1 MPQILFTKFDPF
13 VAESFVYINKIHIKI
28 DFKEREKMKIFIEIP
43 SWLGDAIMAT
53 PAIQNIIKTY
63 PKAKITLLGSFV
75 STQAFANYPN
85 IEKIIVDDTK
95 KSGNR
100 YKNLIVLAKSI
111 GKVDLAISF
120 RRSFSSKFMMFFIKA
135 KNKFNYKRL
144 TKDEIHLAIRYNDF
158 VNKVLKLNNEVG
170 DLKLYFKP
178 FKYTKPTLG
187 INPGATYGSA
197 KRWYPNEFAKV
208 AISLASKYDIVIFG
222 GPAET
227 DIAKDIENELIKN
240 GILNYQNLS
249 GLTTIPELIEKIAG
263 LSLFITNDSG
273 PMHIAAAYKVKTV
286 SIFGPTKFTET
297 NQWRNDKNGLIVTKN
312 LDCAPCMKRECP
324 LKHHNC
330 MKLVTANDVL
340 EAITKLT

>member
-1 MPQILFTKFDPF
+1 MNESNKTNNTSYKHKKCNMNFSEFEKEIIRRTKELE
-13 VAESFVYINKIHIKI
+13 AENKMWS
-28 DFKEREKMKIFIEIP
+28 KEFNKAMTLR
-43 SWLGDAIMAT
+43 T
-53 PAIQNIIKTY
+53 
-63 PKAKITLLGSFV
+63 KAKEH
-75 STQAFANYPN
+75 
-85 IEKIIVDDTK
+85 EK
-95 KSGNR
+95 N
-100 YKNLIVLAKSI
+100 

-178 FKYTKPTLG
+178 FSYSKPTLG

-222 GPAET
+222 GPTET

-240 GILNYQNLS
+240 SILNYQNLS

-297 NQWRNDKNGLIVTKN
+297 NQWRNDNNGLLVTKN

>member
-1 MPQILFTKFDPF
+1 MVK
-13 VAESFVYINKIHIKI
+13 
-28 DFKEREKMKIFIEIP
+28 KIFIEIP

-63 PKAKITLLGSFV
+63 PDAKITLLGSFV
-75 STQAFANYPN
+75 STQAFENYEN
-85 IEKIIVDDTK
+85 IEKIVVDNTK
-95 KSGNR
+95 KDGNR
-100 YKNLIVLAKSI
+100 YKNLISLAKSI

-135 KNKFNYKRL
+135 KKKFNYKRL
-144 TKDEIHLAIRYNDF
+144 TKKEIHLAIRYNDF
-158 VNKVLKLNNEVG
+158 VNKVLKLNNEAG

-178 FKYTKPTLG
+178 FKFDKPTFG

-197 KRWYPNEFAKV
+197 KRWYPQEFAKL
-208 AISLASKYDIVIFG
+208 AISLSSKYDIVIFG
-222 GPAET
+222 GPSEI
-227 DIAKDIENELIKN
+227 DIAKDIEDELIKN
-240 GILNYQNLS
+240 GVLNYQNLAGKTS
-249 GLTTIPELIEKIAG
+249 IKELIEKIAG
-263 LSLFITNDSG
+263 LNLFVTNDSG
-273 PMHIAAAYKVKTV
+273 PMHVAAAYKIKTV

-330 MKLVTANDVL
+330 MKNITASDVMSAILKL
-340 EAITKLT
+340 ED